1 MRPAGREAEFAPSLA
16 VGAWLVAFVVGG
28 LGAAIIVGAAG
39 YSNLDS
45 DKWPLWLTSLT
56 FFPLWVGL
64 LGTLVVVSQ
73 RWGTGSFRNDFR
85 LRVRPSDA
93 LVGIPIGVVCQLVFV
108 QLLYDALSGVF
119 DNQQVE
125 QAAKSLTDRAEGW
138 GVVLLVLTVA
148 IGAPIVEELFFRGLV
163 LRAFSSRL
171 GDGLAIGASALLF
184 ALAHFQPVQFPGLLL
199 FGVVAGYVA
208 HRSGRLG
215 PAIFTHVGFNGTA
228 VVVLLLDRY
237 GS

>member
-1 MRPAGREAEFAPSLA
+1 MRPAGNEAEFSPSLA

-39 YSNLDS
+39 YSNRDS
-45 DKWPLWLTSLT
+45 DQWPLWLSALT

-64 LGTLVVVSQ
+64 LGALLVVSQ
-73 RWGTGSFRNDFR
+73 RWGTGSFRSDFR
-85 LRVRPSDA
+85 LKVRPSDA

-119 DNQQVE
+119 DDNEVQKV
-125 QAAKSLTDRAEGW
+125 AKSLTDRAEGW

-171 GDGLAIGASALLF
+171 GDGLAIAASALLF

-215 PAIFTHVGFNGTA
+215 PAIFTHMGFNGTA

>member
-1 MRPAGREAEFAPSLA
+1 MRPAGSEAEFAPSLA
-16 VGAWLVAFVVGG
+16 IGAWLVAFVVGG
-28 LGAAIIVGAAG
+28 IGAAIIVGVAG

-45 DKWPLWLTSLT
+45 DRWPLWLTALT

-64 LGTLVVVSQ
+64 LGALVVVSQ
-73 RWGTGSFRNDFR
+73 RWGTGSFRRDFR
-85 LRVRPSDA
+85 FDVRPSDA
-93 LVGIPIGVVCQLVFV
+93 VVGIPIGVVCQLVFV

-119 DNQQVE
+119 DENDVK

-171 GDGLAIGASALLF
+171 GDGLAIAASAFLF
-184 ALAHFQPVQFPGLLL
+184 ALAHFQPLQFPGLLL
-199 FGVVAGYVA
+199 FGAVAGYVA

-215 PAIFTHVGFNGTA
+215 PAIFTHVGFNATT
-228 VVVLLLDRY
+228 VVVLLIDRY
-237 GS
+237 G